1 MKADWHGEMKLW
13 RGLILD
19 TKILEII
26 LYIMLHKLMGLYF
39 LKDKGLGTFG
49 MRMIRELFIAFV
61 IDPSGRR
68 MLQLLSH
75 LPLQLANSFYRM
87 PQGNRLAQAS

>member
-1 MKADWHGEMKLW
+1 MKADWHGEMNLW
-13 RGLILD
+13 RRGLILD

-49 MRMIRELFIAFV
+49 MRMIRELFISFV
-61 IDPSGRR
+61 IDPSVMKDVTTSSLTIG
-68 MLQLLSH
+68 H
-75 LPLQLANSFYRM
+75 
-87 PQGNRLAQAS
+87 